1 MKKNNFSQY
10 NSFVILIVFVVALFL
25 LLNNTSYLKNIK
37 QVRISGEE
45 IQVEL
50 ALTQEER
57 LQGLSNRT
65 NLNPGSGML
74 FIFEQSGEHPF
85 WMKEMNFPLDMIW
98 INENMKVVYIK
109 NNAQPNDYPQIY
121 GKGYDA
127 KYVLEV
133 VADFIEQHNLK
144 IGDSVRFIYR

>member
-25 LLNNTSYLKNIK
+25 LLNNTGDLKNIK

>member
-10 NSFVILIVFVVALFL
+10 NSFIILIVFVVALFL
-25 LLNNTSYLKNIK
+25 LLNNTGDFKNIK
-37 QVRISGEE
+37 QVRIAGEE

-50 ALTQEER
+50 ALTQEDR
-57 LQGLSNRT
+57 LQGLSNRI
-65 NLNPGSGML
+65 NINPDSGML
-74 FIFEQSGEHPF
+74 FVFEQSGEHPF

-109 NNAQPNDYPQIY
+109 NNAQPDDYPQIY
-121 GKGYDA
+121 GQGYDA

-133 VADFIEQHNLK
+133 VAGFAEQHNFK

>member
-25 LLNNTSYLKNIK
+25 LLNNTGDLKNIK

-98 INENMKVVYIK
+98 INENMKVV
-109 NNAQPNDYPQIY
+109 
-121 GKGYDA
+121 
-127 KYVLEV
+127 
-133 VADFIEQHNLK
+133 
-144 IGDSVRFIYR
+144 